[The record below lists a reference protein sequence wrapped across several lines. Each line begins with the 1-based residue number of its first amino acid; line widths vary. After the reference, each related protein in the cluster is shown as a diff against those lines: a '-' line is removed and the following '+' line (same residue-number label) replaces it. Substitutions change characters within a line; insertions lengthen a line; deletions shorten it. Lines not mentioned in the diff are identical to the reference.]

1 MLASLLSALRVAPE
15 RPVGRLLLPGAGA
28 HEMCASLPGR
38 SQMKGDGVIQ
48 TKSQG
53 EPGINQHL
61 HVTRITAPQNTCVD
75 GGGCVQAQANLAL
88 ESA

>member
-1 MLASLLSALRVAPE
+1 
-15 RPVGRLLLPGAGA
+15 
-28 HEMCASLPGR
+28 
-38 SQMKGDGVIQ
+38 MKGDGVIQ